1 MLESDVIE
9 RIRRIFLQ
17 VRPYVSIRQAA
28 WLLGWT
34 WEEMQTAVAEGMV
47 DLTTTP
53 LGKWFGREELFAKAL
68 EAWPLEVIE
77 DALGDEAARI
87 LPQALRTAELRVRL
101 PRFQIDM
108 LRYFARQEATT
119 VSVIVS
125 GELEHLANAN
135 LAELSAN
142 VPGFGEAAAWP
153 G

>member
-34 WEEMQTAVAEGMV
+34 WEEMQTAIAEGTV
-47 DLTTTP
+47 ELTTTP

-77 DALGDEAARI
+77 DALGDDASRI
-87 LPQALRTAELRVRL
+87 LPHALRTAELRFRL

-119 VSVIVS
+119 VSTIVS
-125 GELEHLANAN
+125 VELDHLANAN

-142 VPGFGEAAAWP
+142 VPGFAEAMAWP
-153 G
+153 